1 MNGYENYSHIEW
13 PPVAVGEGGSVV
25 FKKIIFQL
33 HWFSG
38 ISAGLVLAVM
48 GITGALYSFEGEI
61 TRALNA
67 ERWQIQPSAQGHLT
81 PGELTAKIEAATAD
95 RVTAL
100 WIDGRH
106 DGPGTAFLVPP
117 PGERRGPRIVFDPY
131 TGEVL
136 AEPVGQDF
144 FHLMLML
151 HRFLSMGEVD
161 TILQRNVR

>member
-13 PPVAVGEGGSVV
+13 PPVAVGQGKGGSVV

-33 HWFSG
+33 HWFFG

-48 GITGALYSFEGEI
+48 GITGAIYSFEGEI

-106 DGPGTAFLVPP
+106 DGPGTAF
-117 PGERRGPRIVFDPY
+117 
-131 TGEVL
+131 
-136 AEPVGQDF
+136 
-144 FHLMLML
+144 
-151 HRFLSMGEVD
+151 
-161 TILQRNVR
+161 

>member
-33 HWFSG
+33 HWFFG

-67 ERWQIQPSAQGHLT
+67 ERWQIQPSAQGPLT
-81 PGELTAKIEAATAD
+81 PGELAAKIEAATAD

-100 WIDGRH
+100 WVDGRH
-106 DGPGTAFLVPP
+106 DGPGMAFCL
-117 PGERRGPRIVFDPY
+117 RRRASDAGRASSSTPI
-131 TGEVL
+131 
-136 AEPVGQDF
+136 PVKYWP
-144 FHLMLML
+144 
-151 HRFLSMGEVD
+151 SPWAK
-161 TILQRNVR
+161 TSST